1 MMIKSLA
8 YYYIRTLIHRPAVG
22 STLGNKSSPSVI
34 SLADSS
40 KHIIQIVQ
48 LLEERNMSFS
58 FCLNKNEML
67 TLCGLSLLYQ
77 GLECKQEGKLM
88 QDGQRLVV
96 SVIRLLEKARA
107 PGAADFKKL
116 AASMINLDPQTR
128 ASPARSSKSP
138 NSMAAPASVKSTPSP
153 PLARQQIR
161 PQIYRHGSATMSE
174 TDLLSQ
180 QEKIRR
186 ATVPNIMQRRDYN
199 VHGRTSTESTRS
211 ESPVSKRDFRHS
223 IQPLPTMLKPR
234 TVKHEKPPNLDYLSL
249 SNTPVASQPQSPAQS
264 RSQQSMPNNHAAMYQ
279 SNTYS
284 TTKASGVSA
293 SEWEVLLGSLDG
305 GQTNLYDAIYG
316 GPALSLTDN
325 SSSNYGDWS
334 PDSQWDMTSFTMN
347 DFGSGPGAA
356 RSVLSFSEDS
366 LSSGEDHPV
375 NDLGLGGRPL
385 DYRQALLP
393 GTGSDSYL
401 LEGLDAT
408 FGL

>member
-1 MMIKSLA
+1 
-8 YYYIRTLIHRPAVG
+8 
-22 STLGNKSSPSVI
+22 
-34 SLADSS
+34 
-40 KHIIQIVQ
+40 
-48 LLEERNMSFS
+48 MSFS

-77 GLECKQEGKLM
+77 GLDLKQEGKLM

-116 AASMINLDPQTR
+116 AASMISLDPQTR
-128 ASPARSSKSP
+128 ASPARSTKSP

-186 ATVPNIMQRRDYN
+186 ATIPNIMQRRDYA
-199 VHGRTSTESTRS
+199 HGRTSTESTRS
-211 ESPVSKRDFRHS
+211 ESPISKRDFRQS

-234 TVKHEKPPNLDYLSL
+234 VKHEKPPNLDYLSL
-249 SNTPVASQPQSPAQS
+249 SNTPVPSQPQSPAQG
-264 RSQQSMPNNHAAMYQ
+264 RSQQSMPNNHASMYQ
-279 SNTYS
+279 SKPYS

-356 RSVLSFSEDS
+356 RSVLSFSEES
-366 LSSGEDHPV
+366 LSSGEDLSAH
-375 NDLGLGGRPL
+375 DLGMGGRPL

-393 GTGSDSYL
+393 GIGSESYL